1 MRVMN
6 FKEGETMKLEKV
18 AELVAGTLEGD
29 GSVEISGIRGIDQ
42 AEKGHITFL
51 NKNKFLKIL
60 NHSQASAVLVKESV
74 ETAIPQIIVGS
85 PELAFARLLRE
96 FHPEP
101 KPEPGVHERAVVG
114 KNVKFGEQVTV
125 SAGVCIGDD
134 VEIAD
139 HVHLF
144 PGVVVGDRCRIGS
157 HSVLHPNVT
166 LYRDTKLGN
175 HVILHAGVV
184 IGADGFGYT
193 LDEKGA
199 HYKINQ
205 IGRVVIEDRVE
216 IGANSCVDR
225 AAMGTTLIKRGT
237 KIDNLVQVAHNCVV
251 GEHSI
256 LVAQVGLAGTCT
268 LGHHVVL
275 AGQVGIADH
284 VTLGD
289 QVTLTAQSGTFRDI
303 ESKSVCGGSPAVP
316 LGEWKK
322 YVTVLPKL
330 PELAR
335 KIRDLEA
342 RLKEIENN
350 PSSH

>member
-1 MRVMN
+1 
-6 FKEGETMKLEKV
+6 MKLEKIV
-18 AELVAGTLEGD
+18 ELVGGKLKGD
-29 GSVEISGIRGIDQ
+29 GSLEISGIRGIEQ
-42 AEKGHITFL
+42 AGEGHITFL
-51 NKNKFLKIL
+51 NKKTFLNIL
-60 NHSQASAVLVKESV
+60 NQSQASAVLVKEEVDSSV
-74 ETAIPQIIVGS
+74 SQVIVAS
-85 PELAFARLLRE
+85 PELAFARLLRV

-101 KPEPGVHERAVVG
+101 QPEPGIHDRAVVG
-114 KNVKFGEQVTV
+114 KNVKLGEQVTL
-125 SAGVCIGDD
+125 SAGVFIGDD

-139 HVHLF
+139 HVHLY

-157 HSVLHPNVT
+157 HTVLFPNVT
-166 LYRDTKLGN
+166 LYRETELGSN
-175 HVILHAGVV
+175 VILHAGVV

-193 LDEKGA
+193 LDERGA

-205 IGRVVIEDRVE
+205 IGRVVIEDHVE

-225 AAMGTTLIKRGT
+225 AAMGTTLIKQGT
-237 KIDNLVQVAHNCVV
+237 KIDNLVQVAHNCTV

-256 LVAQVGLAGTCT
+256 LVAQVGLAGSCT

-275 AGQVGIADH
+275 AGQVGVADH

-289 QVTLTAQSGTFRDI
+289 QVTLTAQSGTFRNI
-303 ESKSVCGGSPAVP
+303 ENNKVYGGHPAIP

-335 KIRDLEA
+335 KIRDLET
-342 RLKEIENN
+342 RLNEIENN

>member
-1 MRVMN
+1 LN
-6 FKEGETMKLEKV
+6 ELKEGEAMKLEKI
-18 AELVAGTLEGD
+18 AELVAGKLKGD
-29 GSVEISGIRGIDQ
+29 GSLEISGIQSIEQ
-42 AEKGHITFL
+42 AQEGQITFL
-51 NKNKFLKIL
+51 SKKKFLDIL
-60 NHSQASAVLVKESV
+60 NRSQVSAVLVKEAVDTSISQV
-74 ETAIPQIIVGS
+74 IVAS

-101 KPEPGVHERAVVG
+101 KPSPGIHERAVIG
-114 KNVKFGEQVTV
+114 KNVKLGEHVTL

-134 VEIAD
+134 VEIED

-144 PGVVVGDRCRIGS
+144 PGVVVGDHCRIGS
-157 HSVLHPNVT
+157 HTVLHPNVT
-166 LYRDTKLGN
+166 LYRDTELGS

-205 IGRVVIEDRVE
+205 IGRVVIEDHVE

-237 KIDNLVQVAHNCVV
+237 KIDNLVQVAHNCTV

-275 AGQVGIADH
+275 AGQVGLADH

-289 QVTLTAQSGTFRDI
+289 QVTLTAQSGTFRSI
-303 ESKSVCGGSPAVP
+303 ESNNVYGGSPAVP
-316 LGEWKK
+316 LGDWKK

-335 KIRDLEA
+335 KVRDLEA
-342 RLKEIENN
+342 RLKDIESNG
-350 PSSH
+350 SSK

>member
-1 MRVMN
+1 
-6 FKEGETMKLEKV
+6 MKLEMI
-18 AELVAGTLEGD
+18 AELVRGTLKGD
-29 GSVEISGIRGIDQ
+29 GSIEITGVRGIEQ
-42 AEKGHITFL
+42 AGKGHITFL
-51 NKNKFLKIL
+51 SKPKFLEVL
-60 NHSQASAVLVKESV
+60 SPQTSAVLVKEAVDSSV
-74 ETAIPQIIVGS
+74 AQIIVAS
-85 PELAFARLLRE
+85 PELAFARLIRE

-101 KPEPGVHERAVVG
+101 KPRPGTDDRAVLG
-114 KNVKFGEQVTV
+114 KNVKIGEQVTL

-134 VEIAD
+134 VQIAD
-139 HVHLF
+139 HVHLY

-157 HSVLHPNVT
+157 HTILHPNVT
-166 LYRDTKLGN
+166 LYRDTELGN

-205 IGRVVIEDRVE
+205 IGRVVIEDHVE

-225 AAMGTTLIKRGT
+225 AAMGTTLIKQGT
-237 KIDNLVQVAHNCVV
+237 KIDNLVQVAHNCTV

-256 LVAQVGLAGTCT
+256 LVAQVGLAGSCT

-275 AGQVGIADH
+275 AGQVGVADH

-289 QVTLTAQSGTFRDI
+289 QVTLTAQSGTFRSI
-303 ESKSVCGGSPAVP
+303 ESNNVYGGHPAIP
-316 LGEWKK
+316 LGDWKK

-330 PELAR
+330 PDLAR
-335 KIRDLEA
+335 KVRDLET
-342 RLKEIENN
+342 RLNEIEKN
-350 PSSH
+350 PPSR